1 MLCYY
6 SYLKLPQGSV
16 SLVLKG
22 FLFLLLLALFV
33 CFLIFIVPS
42 LCVGI
47 TLYTELSLNKDGNS
61 GRNICLSFL
70 VDS

>member
-1 MLCYY
+1 
-6 SYLKLPQGSV
+6 
-16 SLVLKG
+16 
-22 FLFLLLLALFV
+22 LFLLLLALFV